1 MKSKNIILG
10 CLTALLFFSSCDKF
24 LEEENRN
31 SLTAD
36 PYYTTLVGYE
46 SLINTCYTPLRLWYG
61 KEDAYGITETGTDLF
76 TKAAGNTNTV
86 LNDYDNTSFNG
97 TNTPLTNYWK
107 YLYRAINSCNAAI
120 NRADKVVGIT
130 ADQLSKRVAEIKF
143 LRAFYYWHIVETW
156 GSTHFTLDETVGVQ
170 TTANKTAP
178 SVIYDQIFKDLD
190 DCISSNLSENS
201 SDNGRVTKWAAKA
214 LKARLSLTVAS
225 ETNNAQMYAQAATLA
240 KEIINSGKF
249 TLFSDYASLWT
260 MANSD
265 GPKNSEVIWYVEYSN
280 DNLYNSP
287 EYDDYTI
294 RAGGHNGH
302 LLFLMKYD
310 DQPGMTRDIVN
321 GRPFNRYLP
330 TKYYVDLF
338 NSAADQRWAGSFKQV
353 WTMNNS
359 KSKGVYA
366 NMKDTAI
373 YLVKGIATAAQ
384 RARADKRY
392 QLLDLKD
399 MFGAANTSASI
410 NRLRYFTLSKFDDP
424 TRLTMNEDRSTRDA
438 FVFRIAE
445 MYLIAAEALKA
456 TNPTE
461 AVSYMNTLRK
471 KRAIAGKE
479 DQMVITESQL
489 TIDFIL
495 DERARELGGEQL
507 RWFDLKRTGK
517 LVERVQAA
525 NPDAAANVKSW
536 HMVRPIP
543 RQQLDAVTNKDVF
556 IQNEGYTQ

>member
-1 MKSKNIILG
+1 M
-10 CLTALLFFSSCDKF
+10 TVLLFFSSCEKF

-31 SLTAD
+31 SLTSD
-36 PYYTTLVGYE
+36 PYYTSQVGFE
-46 SLINTCYTPLRLWYG
+46 SLVNTCYTPLRLWYG
-61 KEDAYGITETGTDLF
+61 KEDAYNITETGTDLF
-76 TKAAGNTNTV
+76 TKAAGHTNTV
-86 LNDYDNTSFNG
+86 LNDYDNTAFNG
-97 TNTPLTNYWK
+97 TNASLTNYWK

-120 NRADKVVGIT
+120 GRADKVVGMS
-130 ADQLSKRVAEIKF
+130 ADQLSKRVAEVKY

-156 GSTHFTLDETVGVQ
+156 GSTHFTIDETVGVQ
-170 TTANKTAP
+170 STANKTAP
-178 SVIYDQIFKDLD
+178 EVVYDQIFKDLD
-190 DCISSNLSENS
+190 ACISSNLSENGN
-201 SDNGRVTKWAAKA
+201 DNGRVTKWAAKA
-214 LKARLSLTVAS
+214 LKARLSLTRAS
-225 ETNNAQMYAQAATLA
+225 ETNNAQMYTQAASLA
-240 KEIINSGKF
+240 KEIINSNKF
-249 TLFSDYASLWT
+249 TLFADYGSLWK

-294 RAGGHNGH
+294 RAGAHNGH
-302 LLFLMKYD
+302 MLFLMKYD

-338 NSAADQRWAGSFKQV
+338 NAAVDQRWAGSFKQF
-353 WTMNNS
+353 WTMNNAS
-359 KSKGVYA
+359 SKGVYT

-399 MFGAANTSASI
+399 MFGTANTSASI

-424 TRLTMNEDRSTRDA
+424 TRATMNEDRSTRDA

-471 KRAIAGKE
+471 KRAIPGKE

-525 NPDAAANVKSW
+525 NPDAAANIKSW

-556 IQNEGYTQ
+556 TQNEGYTQ